1 MDDARPLR
9 REDTVVR
16 ERRQPLAPTAHS
28 GAAATTA
35 SVRRVLFVVGEG
47 HLGIYPLV
55 DGKTLTIGR
64 DPDADVSLA
73 HAKISRYHARVHAGD
88 TIAVEDLG
96 STNGTR
102 VAGRRIEPSQRI
114 DLELGTNLGLGPY
127 VAVVLS
133 TTGEAAAGQPLPA
146 AIPISDPTPSGVPEV
161 VARVAKGMVSVLI
174 AGETGVGKEVLARTI
189 HELSG
194 RKGQFVAINCASL
207 SEALLESELFG
218 HEAGAFTGATSA
230 KPGLFELASGGT
242 VLLDEIG
249 ELPAGLQAKLLRVL
263 ETRSVYRVGGVKPV
277 TLEIR
282 FIAATHRTLTDDVA
296 SGRFR
301 QDLYFRVNGIAM
313 AIAPLRARRD
323 AIPGLAAAFLAA
335 ATPRGRSLRLTT
347 AALAV
352 LVQHDWPGNV
362 RELRSAMERS
372 AVICDGDEIGDA
384 HLLLDATPAQRTA
397 RVASAGAST
406 GPRAADDTDER
417 ARILAA
423 LEACAGN
430 QTRAARQ
437 LGLSRTT
444 FVSKLALHGIRR
456 PRG

>member
-1 MDDARPLR
+1 MS
-9 REDTVVR
+9 
-16 ERRQPLAPTAHS
+16 ERRQPLAQTAQTEKT
-28 GAAATTA
+28 GAAVTTA

-47 HLGIYPLV
+47 HLGIYPLI
-55 DGKTLTIGR
+55 DGGALMIGR

-73 HAKISRYHARVHAGD
+73 HAKISRYHARVHAGE

-102 VAGRRIEPSQRI
+102 VAGRRIEPNRLI
-114 DLELGTNLGLGPY
+114 DLELGANLAIGPY

-133 TTGEAAAGQPLPA
+133 STGDAAAGQSLPA
-146 AIPISDPTPSGVPEV
+146 AIPISDPTPRGVPDL

-277 TLEIR
+277 TLDIR

-323 AIPGLAAAFLAA
+323 AIPALASAFLAA
-335 ATPRGRSLRLTT
+335 ATPRGRTLRLTT
-347 AALAV
+347 SALAV

-362 RELRSAMERS
+362 RELRSAMERA
-372 AVICDGDEIGDA
+372 AVICDGDEIHEA
-384 HLLLDATPAQRTA
+384 HLLLDAAPRAAPASPA
-397 RVASAGAST
+397 
-406 GPRAADDTDER
+406 PRAADGDER

-423 LEACAGN
+423 LDACAGN

-444 FVSKLALHGIRR
+444 FVSKLAVHGIRR
-456 PRG
+456 PRD